1 MSELPSDES
10 TPAAGQ
16 RESRLDSWKEIA
28 AYLRRDVSTVQRWE
42 KREGMPVHRH
52 VHEKQ
57 GSVSAVRAELDAW
70 LRGRRIQLTLDPPRR
85 GGGDAFQ
92 QNPIEDA
99 EFTPV
104 TDFDGAP
111 HAAAISRDGKL
122 VAFLSNLDGRTDV
135 WITQIGAG
143 RFYNLTRGAA
153 PDLVNHDIRPLSFS
167 PDGAVVFFW
176 ARTAG
181 EASNGG
187 RVGIWSVP
195 TLGGEPRPYL
205 DDVPELD
212 WSESGRLV
220 YHTSAPGDP
229 TFVTGPNQPPPGA
242 RIFAESPGRHAHFLT
257 WSPDEAF
264 IYFVGGIVPN
274 ELDLWRIKPGGGPAE
289 RVTFH
294 DSRVAHPVFV
304 NRRTLLYLAT
314 GADGSG
320 PWLHA
325 LDVDQRVAHRIRSGI
340 DRYTS
345 LSVSGDRRRIVATRS
360 NPKADLWRI
369 ALCEAPATLEMASR
383 VRLPTGSGRSPRFG
397 PGYLLYVSSTGTSDS
412 LWKVVDGA
420 AAEVWSAAPGAKI
433 VGGPAI
439 SVDGGRLAI
448 SVSEPGQSRLY
459 VMNADGTNSCV
470 ANDSLALRGAPAWS
484 PDGRSLLVTAADA
497 TGTPCVHRVP
507 LDGGAPTAVLS
518 EYSVDP
524 IWARSAD
531 GSFFIYSGPDIGTTF
546 EVKAATSDG
555 TPYRFP
561 NLVLTRGA
569 LHRSFL
575 PDRDAL
581 IVLKGEIGRKD
592 VWLIDL
598 KTGSERP
605 LTNFGRGIVV
615 RDFDVSPD
623 GRELVFEQVQEHS
636 DIVRID
642 LPPRALRTPA
652 GR

>member
-1 MSELPSDES
+1 VASP
-10 TPAAGQ
+10 

-52 VHEKQ
+52 LHDKQ
-57 GSVSAVRAELDAW
+57 GSVSALRTELDAW
-70 LRGRRIQLTLDPPRR
+70 SQSRRVRVVLDGGRPKEEPAWWRPDA
-85 GGGDAFQ
+85 DAFWR
-92 QNPIEDA
+92 NPIENA
-99 EFTPV
+99 EFAPV
-104 TDFDGAP
+104 TDFDGAQ
-111 HAAAISRDGKL
+111 HAATISRDGKF

-153 PDLVNHDIRPLSFS
+153 PAPDLVNHDIRTLSFS
-167 PDGAVVFFW
+167 PDGALVLFW
-176 ARTAG
+176 ARISGGGGST
-181 EASNGG
+181 GG

-220 YHTSAPGDP
+220 YHTAAPGDP
-229 TFVTGPNQPPPGA
+229 MFVTGPNQPPPGV
-242 RIFAESPGRHAHFLT
+242 RIFAESPGRHAHFPV

-274 ELDLWRIKPGGGPAE
+274 ELDLWRMKPAGMPAE

-294 DSRVAHPVFV
+294 DSRVAYPVFV

-314 GADGSG
+314 GTDGSG

-325 LDVDQRVAHRIRSGI
+325 LDVARRVAHRIGSGI

-345 LSVSGDRRRIVATRS
+345 LAVSGDRRRLVATRS
-360 NPKADLWRI
+360 NPKAELWR
-369 ALCEAPATLEMASR
+369 AVLCDTPASISSATRMR
-383 VRLPTGSGRSPRFG
+383 FPTGSGRSPRFG
-397 PGYLLYVSSTGTSDS
+397 PGYLLYVSSTGSSDS
-412 LWKVVDGA
+412 VWRTVDNA
-420 AAEVWSAAPGAKI
+420 AAELWSAAPSAQI
-433 VGGPAI
+433 VGGAAV
-439 SVDGGRLAI
+439 SADGARVAI

-459 VMNADGTNSCV
+459 VMNADGTDSRV
-470 ANDSLALRGAPAWS
+470 AADSLALRGSPVWA
-484 PDGRSLLVTAADA
+484 PDGRSLLVTAADE
-497 TGTPCVHRVP
+497 TGTPCVHRVS
-507 LDGGAPTAVLS
+507 LDGSAPTRILP

-524 IWARSAD
+524 VWAPD
-531 GSFFIYSGPDIGTTF
+531 GSFIVYSGPDIGTTF
-546 EVKAATSDG
+546 QVRAATPEG
-555 TPYRFP
+555 KPCRFP

-569 LHRSFL
+569 RHFAFL
-575 PDRDAL
+575 PDRPAL
-581 IVLKGEIGRKD
+581 IVLKGEMDHKD
-592 VWLIDL
+592 VWMVDL
-598 KTGSERP
+598 VTGSERP
-605 LTNFGRGIVV
+605 LTNFGRAIVV

-623 GRELVFEQVQEHS
+623 GRELVIEQVQEHS

-642 LPPRALRTPA
+642 LTTR
-652 GR
+652 